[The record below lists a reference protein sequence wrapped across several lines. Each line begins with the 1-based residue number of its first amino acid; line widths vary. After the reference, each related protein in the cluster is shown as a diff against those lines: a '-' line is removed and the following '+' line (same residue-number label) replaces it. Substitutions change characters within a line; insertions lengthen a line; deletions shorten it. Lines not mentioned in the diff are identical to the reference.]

1 MSNQYNISEKIKEA
15 NHKLFNSTESIPQ
28 RRQSS
33 QRVRFKDNLVEFES
47 EEHETATME
56 SSSLR
61 IESVEEEFE
70 EDESIEVENV
80 EEKIEEISSEV
91 EELRASGSVEIYDE
105 NDFEMETQTTAANE
119 NNNIGSDEKLS
130 ALKVERPPGR
140 RRSLPPHNR
149 VTPMSESCE
158 ELRRLSAKNCCKF
171 KESNE
176 YIEKLPRYNGF
187 NSRYGLSKEDI
198 ERREHARLRRE
209 QARNSKHVEQMQ
221 QKELV
226 ARINEEVSSGNSIRS
241 FVCFSRCYEM

>member
-1 MSNQYNISEKIKEA
+1 VSNQYNISDKIKEA

-47 EEHETATME
+47 EEHDTTTME

-80 EEKIEEISSEV
+80 EEKIEENSSEID
-91 EELRASGSVEIYDE
+91 ELRGASGSVEIYDE
-105 NDFEMETQTTAANE
+105 NDFEMETQMTSNE
-119 NNNIGSDEKLS
+119 NGSNGVNGLGDDKTS

-140 RRSLPPHNR
+140 RRSLPPVTR

-171 KESNE
+171 KELNE

-198 ERREHARLRRE
+198 ERRELARLRRE
-209 QARNSKHVEQMQ
+209 QVRNSKHVEQMQ

-226 ARINEEVSSGNSIRS
+226 ARINEEVCEIDMTT
-241 FVCFSRCYEM
+241 FTFIYEM